1 MPGVRDGTVLQ
12 HLYCAFEHRGRRV
25 NDANSTEYTN
35 PACHLKRL
43 FNDVVRITDDRKCV
57 TYKRVL
63 EKDTLQSYVYLTSLK
78 YLK

>member
-1 MPGVRDGTVLQ
+1 MDEFRIKRVRKYMATKQLTVGWSL
-12 HLYCAFEHRGRRV
+12 C
-25 NDANSTEYTN
+25 
-35 PACHLKRL
+35 RL